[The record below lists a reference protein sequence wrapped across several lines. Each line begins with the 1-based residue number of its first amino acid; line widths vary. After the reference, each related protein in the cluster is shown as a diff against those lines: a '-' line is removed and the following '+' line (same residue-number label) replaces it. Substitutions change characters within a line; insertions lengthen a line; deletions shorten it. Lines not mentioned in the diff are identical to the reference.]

1 MKPLEQVERE
11 DLLMFINAC
20 LSCTGQGEFYDD
32 RPQSQKVSLDFLHDY
47 ILGNYRLLY
56 CRTLAAGINHFNQA
70 QIIIKLLASG
80 QHSTGPQRLEEN
92 QIITK
97 TLRNLPPQRGWGL
110 LLQLRKQ
117 GINNRRSRAIAKA
130 YIASWGDK
138 LPFQMVKY
146 RSKIGPIVS
155 HFHLR
160 LAPELDNFLFGRWD
174 KAFTTPL
181 LETFRQANYS
191 ASAIYNLPFTIA
203 EGLAAKHQIPRPLF
217 LEKIQSQMTAGE
229 KLRLQNSAAAA
240 GKNIEI
246 DPRQLSITKLA
257 LYILSLPIATR
268 QQRHA
273 ELHQLL
279 TTSAAQTL
287 AQNPLQLGKVS
298 AVFDRSYSSSGS
310 AEKRRRPLGIAL
322 AIDYLLRA
330 AAQDYRAYWTVPIAD
345 SLLLTARGQTD
356 LATPILAALAERPE
370 TILVISDGWENDP
383 PGATAELLLAYYQK
397 IDPQRQVAI
406 IHYNPVFNPNDYSLK
421 EICPLVPTIGIRA
434 AEDLPTVL
442 QYVRFAGG
450 RLSLAQLEAYLAEKV
465 HHICG
470 SKTSPPPDPSYA

>member
-1 MKPLEQVERE
+1 MKPIEQVERE

-32 RPQSQKVSLDFLHDY
+32 HSQSQRVSLDFLHDY

-70 QIIIKLLASG
+70 QIVTKLLASG
-80 QHSTGPQRLEEN
+80 DRVTGSQRIEEN

-97 TLRNLPPQRGWGL
+97 TLRNLPPQRAWGL
-110 LLQLRKQ
+110 LLQLRKR
-117 GINNRRSRAIAKA
+117 GINNRRSRSIAKA

-138 LPFQMVKY
+138 LPFQLVKY
-146 RSKIGPIVS
+146 RSKIGPVVT

-160 LAPELDNFLFGRWD
+160 LEPELDNFLFGRWD
-174 KAFTTPL
+174 KAFPTPL
-181 LETFRQANYS
+181 LEKFRQAHYS
-191 ASAIYNLPFTIA
+191 ASAIYSLPFTIA
-203 EGLAAKHQIPRPLF
+203 EGLAAKHKVPRPVF
-217 LEKIQSQMTAGE
+217 LEKIQSQMTPGE

-240 GKNIEI
+240 GTKIAI

-257 LYILSLPIATR
+257 LYILSLPIASR

-273 ELHQLL
+273 ELHSLL
-279 TTSAAQTL
+279 TASAAATL
-287 AQNPLQLGKVS
+287 RKNPLQLGKVA

-322 AIDYLLRA
+322 AVDYLLRA
-330 AAQDYRAYWTVPIAD
+330 AAQDYRAFWTVPIED

-356 LATPILAALAERPE
+356 LAIPILAALADRPE
-370 TILVISDGWENDP
+370 TIVVISDGWENDP

-397 IDPQRQVAI
+397 IDPQRQVSI
-406 IHYNPVFNPNDYSLK
+406 VHYNPVFNANDYTLK
-421 EICPLVPTIGIRA
+421 EICPLVTTIGIRE

-442 QYVRFAGG
+442 QYVRFADGQV
-450 RLSLAQLEAYLAEKV
+450 SLAELEAYLAAKV
-465 HHICG
+465 HQVCG
-470 SKTSPPPDPSYA
+470 SMIDQQREPLHV